1 MSSLVPATESRGRL
15 LALTVTALLIVVV
28 DQVTKALVV
37 ANLDIGQ
44 QVPVLGDLLMIWHV
58 QNRGAAFSLFQGA
71 LPLMYLVTL
80 IALGMLVYFYR
91 AFAER
96 GLWLQMLLGVILG
109 GVIGNF
115 VDRVRLGYVT
125 DWLSMGIGDLRWPT
139 YNVADASMFCGIGAL
154 VIYLTFFEARRAEAH
169 A

>member
-1 MSSLVPATESRGRL
+1 MTRQAPIIPARGRL
-15 LALTVTALLIVVV
+15 LALTLTAAVIVVA

-37 ANLDIGQ
+37 ANVDLGQ
-44 QVPVLGDLLMIWHV
+44 QVRVLGDLVMIWHV

-71 LPLMYLVTL
+71 LPLMYVVTVL
-80 IALGMLVYFYR
+80 ALAMMVYFYR

-96 GLWLQMLLGVILG
+96 GIWLQILLGVILG
-109 GVIGNF
+109 GVVGNF

-154 VIYLTFFEARRAEAH
+154 VVYLTFFDARRTEVH

>member
-1 MSSLVPATESRGRL
+1 MSSQAPASETRGRL
-15 LALTVTALLIVVV
+15 LALALTATLIVVA

-37 ANLDIGQ
+37 ANLDLGQ
-44 QVPVLGDLLMIWHV
+44 QVPLIGTLVMIWHV

-71 LPLMYLVTL
+71 LPLMYLVTIL
-80 IALGMLVYFYR
+80 ALGMLIYFYR
-91 AFAER
+91 AFADR
-96 GLWLQMLLGVILG
+96 GLWLQILLGVILG
-109 GVIGNF
+109 GVAGNF

>member
-1 MSSLVPATESRGRL
+1 MSSQVPPTDPRGRL
-15 LALTVTALLIVVV
+15 LALTVTALLILVA

-37 ANLDIGQ
+37 ANLDVGQ
-44 QVPVLGDLLMIWHV
+44 QVPVLGDLLIIWHV

-71 LPLMYLVTL
+71 LPLMYLVTIL
-80 IALGMLVYFYR
+80 AFGMLVYFYR

-96 GLWLQMLLGVILG
+96 GLWLQVLLGVILG

>member
-1 MSSLVPATESRGRL
+1 MSRQAPTIPARGRL
-15 LALTVTALLIVVV
+15 LALTLTAVLIVVA

-37 ANLDIGQ
+37 ANLELGQ
-44 QVPVLGDLLMIWHV
+44 QVRVLGDLVMIWHV
-58 QNRGAAFSLFQGA
+58 QNRGAAFSLFQNA
-71 LPLMYLVTL
+71 LPLMYLVT
-80 IALGMLVYFYR
+80 IVALAMMVYFYR

-96 GLWLQMLLGVILG
+96 GIWLQVLLGVIIG
-109 GVIGNF
+109 GVVGNF
-115 VDRVRLGYVT
+115 VDRVRLGFVT

-154 VIYLTFFEARRAEAH
+154 VVYLTFFDARRAEVH